1 MEPFGGGFM
10 SDIFSRQRGLVD
22 QEKLEDLKVA
32 FLDEGA
38 MPLAYKESMI
48 LISQQL
54 GINNFP
60 SPIARSSYEVSWAH
74 QSIDAETV
82 SNASSLFVAYGRDGV
97 FLDGTACPE
106 PVPLIFAPSVA
117 TIAACLTWSE
127 ILRRANCY
135 TPVDIPKVS
144 VSVNV
149 RVNEPSM
156 RGNIQNLEFN
166 LEGIESHNNIRSVDD
181 NTGHKRVLMRLDEQN
196 SLVQELLKKLKIS
209 GGEENINPKFPSMR
223 FTLPPPQFPPTGH
236 LTIVGAGGLGTWA
249 LNSLVNGLKNIDF
262 GEIHLLVFDKDMEVE
277 KHNLNRQVIFSETDI
292 GRPKIEAAKDWLNR
306 NLPAANISIAYELH
320 DGLLQD
326 VEEPLEINEN
336 EGFSLEELLGEPIKR
351 FNNNYE
357 ILNDCEIRSQLE
369 QTDVILGCLD
379 AMRPRV
385 LADLIAARKNQPYV
399 NGGITGL
406 FAQYCEFSNTNLV
419 KTYGPSVARDRVVYS
434 CQEDG
439 DVPLSSLAITNA
451 FIGSLQ
457 AIAALQ
463 RLTGQKFASI
473 GSVNWDARYNEV
485 YCNLSE
491 GEIERQGG
499 VAALE
504 DALWKTESSSKT
516 KVTEEISV

>member
-1 MEPFGGGFM
+1 M
-10 SDIFSRQRGLVD
+10 
-22 QEKLEDLKVA
+22 
-32 FLDEGA
+32 
-38 MPLAYKESMI
+38 
-48 LISQQL
+48 
-54 GINNFP
+54 
-60 SPIARSSYEVSWAH
+60 
-74 QSIDAETV
+74 
-82 SNASSLFVAYGRDGV
+82 
-97 FLDGTACPE
+97 
-106 PVPLIFAPSVA
+106 
-117 TIAACLTWSE
+117 
-127 ILRRANCY
+127 
-135 TPVDIPKVS
+135 
-144 VSVNV
+144 
-149 RVNEPSM
+149 
-156 RGNIQNLEFN
+156 
-166 LEGIESHNNIRSVDD
+166 
-181 NTGHKRVLMRLDEQN
+181 
-196 SLVQELLKKLKIS
+196 
-209 GGEENINPKFPSMR
+209 
-223 FTLPPPQFPPTGH
+223 
-236 LTIVGAGGLGTWA
+236 
-249 LNSLVNGLKNIDF
+249 
-262 GEIHLLVFDKDMEVE
+262 
-277 KHNLNRQVIFSETDI
+277 
-292 GRPKIEAAKDWLNR
+292 
-306 NLPAANISIAYELH
+306 
-320 DGLLQD
+320 
-326 VEEPLEINEN
+326 
-336 EGFSLEELLGEPIKR
+336 EELLGEPIKR